1 GRFFIEMLR
10 TDPATTVFGDIR
22 INVVVSAVAFVTA
35 AILFWATRN
44 RRRENP
50 EYVRGNAER
59 STEAESKLAPITPYV
74 AGVGCSWLFWG
85 AVSRRTKIVCTRGR
99 AVAEKASIRA
109 LTDAGMNVARL
120 NFSHAEHAEHQQN
133 YQWVRDASAETGK
146 PVGML

>member
-1 GRFFIEMLR
+1 GDPAPVTGRSPRDVPATMPPTFPSEMVWTLVIVCLLVYIDRARRLGGGRLFMPYEAGYALGRFFIAMLR

-59 STEAESKLAPITPYV
+59 STEAE
-74 AGVGCSWLFWG
+74 
-85 AVSRRTKIVCTRGR
+85 
-99 AVAEKASIRA
+99 
-109 LTDAGMNVARL
+109 
-120 NFSHAEHAEHQQN
+120 
-133 YQWVRDASAETGK
+133 
-146 PVGML
+146 